1 MVKRVWF
8 ILSLFA
14 VLLTGVILE
23 QVYTD
28 NTYAKMESDISVL
41 QENIASAKIEN
52 SQSLAKRLDDYWSE
66 REVVLSLFVDYRDIE
81 QIGRQLEL
89 IKSHLA
95 NEDLE
100 LATVECNLL
109 SHIVKTYHNTIGF
122 DWQNII

>member
-8 ILSLFA
+8 VLVLFV
-14 VLLTGVILE
+14 VLLGGVIVE

-28 NTYAKMESDISVL
+28 NTYSKMENDISLL
-41 QENIASAKIEN
+41 QQTIESAKLEN
-52 SQSLAKRLDDYWSE
+52 SKTLAANLDDYWSG

-81 QIGRQLEL
+81 QIGRQLDL
-89 IKSHLA
+89 IKSHLS

-109 SHIVKTYHNTIGF
+109 THIVQTYHNTIGF
-122 DWQNII
+122 DWQKII

>member
-8 ILSLFA
+8 VLVLFV
-14 VLLTGVILE
+14 VLLGGVIVE

-28 NTYAKMESDISVL
+28 NTY
-41 QENIASAKIEN
+41 NKIEN
-52 SQSLAKRLDDYWSE
+52 DISLLQQTIESAKLENSKTLAANLDDYWSG

-81 QIGRQLEL
+81 QIGRQLDL
-89 IKSHLA
+89 IKSHLS

-109 SHIVKTYHNTIGF
+109 KHIVQTYHNTIGF